1 MYENLIK
8 KLAHTILIKWHPG
21 CNVKDSWIAEAE
33 AELGFQLPPSYCWW
47 LMNYGNARLNGGN
60 ILTVSQPE
68 YRDISDNDILY
79 IHRLNLADEDWYR
92 KYPNRLDL
100 FVPDA
105 DELYFFDL
113 SAKDKDGE
121 FPVMCYDLMNDM
133 IDEYAATFSAFLER
147 LLDEHRSF

>member
-1 MYENLIK
+1 MYENIVK
-8 KLAHTILIKWHPG
+8 KLAHTTSIKWHPG
-21 CNVKDSWIAEAE
+21 CNVKDSWITEAE
-33 AELGFQLPPSYCWW
+33 LELGFQLPPSYCWW
-47 LMNYGNARLNGGN
+47 LMNYGNARLIGGN

-68 YRDISDNDILY
+68 YRDIDDSDILY

-113 SAKDKDGE
+113 SAKDEDGE
-121 FPVMCYDLMNDM
+121 FPVMCYDLMNNM
-133 IDEYAATFSAFLER
+133 IYEYAPTFSDFLER
-147 LLDEHRSF
+147 LLDEHR

>member
-1 MYENLIK
+1 MYENLVK
-8 KLAHTILIKWHPG
+8 KLAHTTSIKWHPG
-21 CNVKDSWIAEAE
+21 CNVKESWITDAEL
-33 AELGFQLPPSYCWW
+33 ELGFQLPPSYCWW
-47 LMNYGNARLNGGN
+47 VMNYSNARLNGGN

-68 YRDISDNDILY
+68 YRDIDDSDILY

-113 SAKDKDGE
+113 SVKDEDGE

-133 IDEYAATFSAFLER
+133 IYEYAATFSDFLER
-147 LLDEHRSF
+147 LLDEHR

>member
-1 MYENLIK
+1 MYENLVK
-8 KLAHTILIKWHPG
+8 KLAHTTSIKWHPG
-21 CNVKDSWIAEAE
+21 CNVKESWITD
-33 AELGFQLPPSYCWW
+33 AELEQGFQLPPSYCWW
-47 LMNYGNARLNGGN
+47 VMNYSNARLNGGN

-68 YRDISDNDILY
+68 YRDIDDSDILY

-113 SAKDKDGE
+113 SVKDEDGE

-133 IDEYAATFSAFLER
+133 IYEYAATFSDFLER
-147 LLDEHRSF
+147 LLDEHR

>member
-1 MYENLIK
+1 MYENLVK
-8 KLAHTILIKWHPG
+8 KLAHTTSIKWHPR
-21 CNVKDSWIAEAE
+21 CNVKDSWITDAEI
-33 AELGFQLPPSYCWW
+33 ELGFQLPPSYCWW
-47 LMNYGNARLNGGN
+47 LMNYGKARLNGGN

-68 YRDISDNDILY
+68 YRDIDDSDILY
-79 IHRLNLADEDWYR
+79 IHRLNLADEDWYK

-100 FVPDA
+100 FVSDA

-113 SAKDKDGE
+113 SAKDEDGE

-133 IDEYAATFSAFLER
+133 IYEYATTFSVFLER

>member
-1 MYENLIK
+1 MYENIVK
-8 KLAHTILIKWHPG
+8 KLAHTTSIKWYPG
-21 CNVKDSWIAEAE
+21 CNVKDSWITEAE
-33 AELGFQLPPSYCWW
+33 LELGFQLPPSYCWW
-47 LMNYGNARLNGGN
+47 LMNYGNARLIGGN

-68 YRDISDNDILY
+68 YRDIDDSDILY

-113 SAKDKDGE
+113 SAKDEDGE
-121 FPVMCYDLMNDM
+121 FPVMCYDLMNNM
-133 IDEYAATFSAFLER
+133 IYEYAPTFSDFLER
-147 LLDEHRSF
+147 LLDEHR